1 MTWADLVTLGQERF
15 ATEPGEI
22 TDRVAAIKPDD
33 PLALLYTSGTTGHP
47 KGVLLTHRNV
57 LYAMV
62 TVDAMGTVRWRSR

>member
-15 ATEPGEI
+15 AAEPGEI
-22 TDRVAAIKPDD
+22 TDRVAALKPDD
-33 PLALLYTSGTTGHP
+33 PLALLLHLGHHRP
-47 KGVLLTHRNV
+47 SEGRPAPHRNV

>member
-15 ATEPGEI
+15 AAEPGEI

-47 KGVLLTHRNV
+47 KGVLLLAATSF
-57 LYAMV
+57 
-62 TVDAMGTVRWRSR
+62 TRW